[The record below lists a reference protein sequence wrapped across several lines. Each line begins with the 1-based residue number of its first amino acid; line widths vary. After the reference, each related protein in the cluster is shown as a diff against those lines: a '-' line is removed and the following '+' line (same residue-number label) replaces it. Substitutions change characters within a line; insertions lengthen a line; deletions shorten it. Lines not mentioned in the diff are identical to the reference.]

1 MTPELLNELLST
13 RVLGI
18 DKALIQISQSR
29 DAKGAALTIRAHL
42 IDLLSLL
49 DRNPGL
55 DAAADDLYKSVTAFV
70 EAGKYG
76 AGAEDR
82 QERLLAE
89 AYARYKDRLEAAGI
103 EFIPENGGGPG
114 VRLRRRQD
122 ADHQN

>member
-1 MTPELLNELLST
+1 MTPELMNELLSK

-18 DKALIQISQSR
+18 DKALIQIVQSR
-29 DAKGAALTIRAHL
+29 DATDAALTIRAHL

-55 DAAADDLYKSVTAFV
+55 DAAADDLYKSITAFV
-70 EAGKYG
+70 EAGAYG
-76 AGAEDR
+76 RSADDR

-89 AYARYKDRLEAAGI
+89 AYARYRTRLEAAGV

-114 VRLRRRQD
+114 VRLRKSG
-122 ADHQN
+122 ATE

>member
-1 MTPELLNELLST
+1 MTPELLNELLSK

-29 DAKGAALTIRAHL
+29 DAKEAAATIRAHL

-55 DAAADDLYKSVTAFV
+55 DAAADDLYKSVAASV
-70 EAGKYG
+70 EAGSYG
-76 AGAEDR
+76 RSAEDR

-89 AYARYKDRLEAAGI
+89 AYARYRDRLTAAGV

-114 VRLRRRQD
+114 VRLRRAER
-122 ADHQN
+122 

>member
-1 MTPELLNELLST
+1 MTPELLDELLSK
-13 RVLGI
+13 RVVGI

-29 DAKGAALTIRAHL
+29 DAKDAALTIRAHL

-70 EAGKYG
+70 EAGAYG
-76 AGAEDR
+76 ASAEDR

-89 AYARYKDRLEAAGI
+89 AYARYRERLEAAGV
-103 EFIPENGGGPG
+103 EFIQQSNGRTG
-114 VRLRRRQD
+114 VQLKKSSGD
-122 ADHQN
+122 A